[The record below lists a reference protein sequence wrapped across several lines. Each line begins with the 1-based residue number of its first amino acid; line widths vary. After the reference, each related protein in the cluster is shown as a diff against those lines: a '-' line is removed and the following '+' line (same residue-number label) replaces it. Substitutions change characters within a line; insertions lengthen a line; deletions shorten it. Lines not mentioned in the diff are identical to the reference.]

1 MHVSSN
7 SCAYMTEINL
17 KMKKEGWTWSHWR
30 DSCCPEQGTKQP
42 CQPICYCYPA
52 VTHCFLGFFC
62 CFLYDSG
69 FLHFFMEGN
78 LLGPFSLL
86 NWIILTSSGVICGK
100 ASDQTSSLFIYFHFI
115 GVVGAWC
122 PTDSA
127 HCHKQKPG
135 NSLSSF
141 HLAKLVHSPQLSCH
155 VIAVTAG
162 SLRWK
167 SINSMSL
174 YACYWLWASCPLAQ
188 SRTTHWLCVDYTK

>member
-1 MHVSSN
+1 MD
-7 SCAYMTEINL
+7 L
-17 KMKKEGWTWSHWR
+17 KSLERLLLSRAGHKAALPAHLLLLP
-30 DSCCPEQGTKQP
+30 CCHTLLF
-42 CQPICYCYPA
+42 
-52 VTHCFLGFFC
+52 VFFC